1 MPGKKSALGH
11 KHPLNIVLDDI
22 PKAQRT
28 LQEIKN
34 KIRALGSVNVGAVEE
49 YKEVSE
55 RYEYMSGQL
64 ADIEKSREEKKQAK
78 KWRVLS
84 FSWNLFFYIASE

>member
-1 MPGKKSALGH
+1 MQRELETAQNKLYDEYQLTLREAADM
-11 KHPLNIVLDDI
+11 NIVLDDI

-28 LQEIKN
+28 LTEIKN

-55 RYEYMSGQL
+55 RYEYMSVQIG
-64 ADIEKSREEKKQAK
+64 DIEKSKEELTKLIEA
-78 KWRVLS
+78 
-84 FSWNLFFYIASE
+84 I